1 MDYHFE
7 NEYNSSS
14 LSTEVTED
22 VKSISEGIYIDGAH
36 RADFSPDYIL
46 KSYKVSNKV
55 AKLMHRYGVYGK
67 TDVAALCILEKLKVD
82 DHSLEYVAKEISNFD
97 VLDFIKM
104 VKCGVKDIETYL
116 FYKEIIRYK
125 KDVREV
131 IKDLLQPKEMGSY
144 VNEQSYYINKYPEY
158 RELINSSSIRGTVKI
173 GSLASLIVLSTH
185 ELTDDLLISAKEK
198 NIENHILFAAIKSVD
213 SHEVIKSIFIDLGK
227 TPITEKEF
235 IDVTLGKLTIDEIK
249 FDYNEKTAE
258 LQKEMDDLNKEM
270 FGDTYL
276 DSGHAVDSAILSDAT
291 AAMPEFRDE
300 LLSFAFEKRLNQET
314 TAIPSSL
321 FKAIVLGHGA
331 TL

>member
-1 MDYHFE
+1 
-7 NEYNSSS
+7 
-14 LSTEVTED
+14 
-22 VKSISEGIYIDGAH
+22 
-36 RADFSPDYIL
+36 
-46 KSYKVSNKV
+46 
-55 AKLMHRYGVYGK
+55 
-67 TDVAALCILEKLKVD
+67 
-82 DHSLEYVAKEISNFD
+82 
-97 VLDFIKM
+97 
-104 VKCGVKDIETYL
+104 
-116 FYKEIIRYK
+116 
-125 KDVREV
+125 
-131 IKDLLQPKEMGSY
+131 

-213 SHEVIKSIFIDLGK
+213 SHEVITSIFIDLGK

>member
-1 MDYHFE
+1 MDYNFE

-22 VKSISEGIYIDGAH
+22 IKSISEGIYIDGAH

-55 AKLMHRYGVYGK
+55 AKLMRRHGVYGRS
-67 TDVAALCILEKLKVD
+67 DVAALCILEKLKVD
-82 DHSLEYVAKEISNFD
+82 DHSLEYVAKGIFNFNFD
-97 VLDFIKM
+97 APDFIKM

-125 KDVREV
+125 KEVREV

-144 VNEQSYYINKYPEY
+144 VNEQSYYINKYPEHSK
-158 RELINSSSIRGTVKI
+158 LINSSSSRGMVHI
-173 GSLASLIVLSTH
+173 GNLASLIVLSAH
-185 ELTDDLLISAKEK
+185 KLTDDLLISAKEK

-249 FDYNEKTAE
+249 FDYNEKTAK

-270 FGDTYL
+270 FGDAYL
-276 DSGHAVDSAILSDAT
+276 DGGHAVDSAILSDAT

-300 LLSFAFEKRLNQET
+300 LLSFAFEKRLNPET

-321 FKAIVLGHGA
+321 FKAIVPGH
-331 TL
+331 